1 MNPAGSILLVEDE
14 AIIAWD
20 LKSRLESA
28 GYPVCRMI
36 ATGEDSVLWAERSRP
51 GVILMDNRLAG
62 QIDGLEAALR
72 IRAISDVPIVFM
84 TGYPQDEEFRRRIEP
99 VHPLACLTKPVNIE
113 ELRKILKDVF
123 GGSSALQPV

>member
-1 MNPAGSILLVEDE
+1 MNPGGSILLVEDE

-20 LKSRLESA
+20 LKDRLESA

-36 ATGEDSVLWAERSRP
+36 ATGEDAVLWAERARP

-62 QIDGLEAALR
+62 EIDGLEAALR
-72 IRAISDVPIVFM
+72 IRANSDVPIVLM
-84 TGYPQDEEFRRRIEP
+84 TGYPQDEEFQKRIAP

-113 ELRKILKDVF
+113 ELITILKKAF
-123 GGSSALQPV
+123 EG